1 MDEVQIPDSGLL
13 EELKEKLVKRMCV
26 TVPISTLEH
35 QLRWQRKTR
44 QKRHVK
50 EKYFEEKKSF
60 LMDIFWG
67 MHLDKQ
73 KCELICNDV
82 WYV

>member
-35 QLRWQRKTR
+35 
-44 QKRHVK
+44 
-50 EKYFEEKKSF
+50 
-60 LMDIFWG
+60 
-67 MHLDKQ
+67 
-73 KCELICNDV
+73 
-82 WYV
+82 